1 MSSTIWIIST
11 IPRQTRQTT
20 SNFHYLCKNE
30 RNMKKVEVYPAG
42 FKVYDDNDN
51 LIGYEGNNW
60 GEGFIYKDYE
70 AFHEKEGICYVCEFG
85 FRDNTG
91 FISVED
97 AEVHGET
104 HETIVQ
110 QVKDAWGEEYMLT
123 DEQAEYFAENVLEL
137 AEWACIAT
145 YLAENFDLDDSI
157 EYDGIRNGGIFTK
170 FQHEAVANG
179 QTPNEYAD
187 RQLSYGELMEL
198 DNEFDE
204 AFVVD
209 EDCEDD
215 WSDKGLGA
223 NARLTYVEQ
232 RRTGLIDGPEDFD
245 CDIKWRRTR

>member
-1 MSSTIWIIST
+1 
-11 IPRQTRQTT
+11 
-20 SNFHYLCKNE
+20 
-30 RNMKKVEVYPAG
+30 
-42 FKVYDDNDN
+42 
-51 LIGYEGNNW
+51 
-60 GEGFIYKDYE
+60 
-70 AFHEKEGICYVCEFG
+70 
-85 FRDNTG
+85 
-91 FISVED
+91 
-97 AEVHGET
+97 
-104 HETIVQ
+104 
-110 QVKDAWGEEYMLT
+110 MLT

-137 AEWACIAT
+137 AEWACI
-145 YLAENFDLDDSI
+145 
-157 EYDGIRNGGIFTK
+157 GGIFTK

-179 QTPNEYAD
+179 QTPKEHAD

-245 CDIKWRRTR
+245 CDI